1 MITQPRRLYIFTG
14 KGGVGKTTLSKAFV
28 QYFKKNNQEAI
39 YLTFRNQAI
48 GDKSV
53 GNSEV
58 MKNGIKEIYLDLE
71 ECAKDYIE
79 KKLNSKLVGSWIVKT
94 PFFKSLVNMVPGFS
108 YVIYM
113 GRILEMGK
121 ADPNLIIVLDAP
133 ASGHALTMVEST
145 TNFQQIFGSGVIFDD
160 TAKMLSKL
168 NDPTYTKINVIS
180 LASVMSWQEAVE
192 LKTGL
197 NERTP
202 VQVDIIVN
210 NALAPLL
217 EGNTDELPVGIR
229 EKILNEKSLLEEHA
243 SEMRCVLNH
252 SLGTNYAAIE
262 SDLVGSLSKLIY
274 NNVTFKVTRT

>member
-28 QYFKKNNQEAI
+28 KYFIQNNQQAV

-48 GDKSV
+48 GDKHE

-58 MKNGIKEIYLDLE
+58 TKNGIKEISLDLE
-71 ECAKDYIE
+71 DCARAYIE
-79 KKLNSKLVGSWIVKT
+79 RRLNSKLVGSWIVKT
-94 PFFKSLVNMVPGFS
+94 PFFRSLVNMVPGFS
-108 YVIYM
+108 YLIYM
-113 GRILEMGK
+113 GKILELGK
-121 ADPNLIIVLDAP
+121 ENPDLIVVLDAP

-145 TNFQQIFGSGVIFDD
+145 SNFQQIFGSGVIFED

-168 NDPTYTKINVIS
+168 NDPAYTKINVIS

-192 LKTGL
+192 LKSGL

-202 VQVDIIVN
+202 VQVDITVN

-217 EGNTDELPVGIR
+217 EGNLDDLPVGLR

-243 SEMRCVLNH
+243 SEMHCILHH
-252 SLGTNYAAIE
+252 SLGTTHASIE
-262 SDLVGSLSKLIY
+262 SDLVGSLSKLI
-274 NNVTFKVTRT
+274 

>member
-1 MITQPRRLYIFTG
+1 MSSQPRRLYIFTG

-28 QYFKKNNQEAI
+28 HYFIKQNQEAI

-48 GDKSV
+48 GEKHF
-53 GNSEV
+53 GNSE
-58 MKNGIKEIYLDLE
+58 KIINGIKEVSLDLE
-71 ECAKDYIE
+71 ECAREYIE
-79 KKLNSKLVGSWIVKT
+79 KKLNSKIVGSWIVKT

-108 YVIYM
+108 YMIYM

-121 ADPNLIIVLDAP
+121 ANPNLIIVLDAP

-145 TNFQQIFGSGVIFDD
+145 SNFQQIFGSGVIFED

-180 LASVMSWQEAVE
+180 LASVMSWQEAME

-202 VQVDIIVN
+202 VEVDITVN
-210 NALAPLL
+210 NCLAPLL
-217 EGNTDELPVGIR
+217 EGDLDDLPVGLR
-229 EKILNEKSLLEEHA
+229 EKILNEKSLLEEHQ
-243 SEMRCVLNH
+243 SQMRCVLPH
-252 SLGTNYAAIE
+252 SLGNNYTAIE
-262 SDLVGSLSKLIY
+262 SDLVGSLSKLI
-274 NNVTFKVTRT
+274 